1 MSFYRK
7 SRLKK
12 FILFDKTPL
21 KKLHIQIL
29 WGLTHYEL
37 LKLRVIESSRQESL
51 PAVFFSSVFGVMW
64 RVT

>member
-1 MSFYRK
+1 MSFYQK

-37 LKLRVIESSRQESL
+37 LKLRVSESSRQELL
-51 PAVFFSSVFGVMW
+51 PAEFNGV
-64 RVT
+64 